1 MALIHMNVMM
11 MEIFMTRKI
20 FSEKLTEKF
29 ESFSLS
35 NKTLYQFKNFQLLN
49 EAPEMVL
56 SSGQI
61 RGKYKYRRKLAAD
74 PELKEQYYIWHLL
87 LTLNTKWNLIRLEIV
102 VTQYYRNSKII
113 QEIYGGENEKH

>member
-1 MALIHMNVMM
+1 
-11 MEIFMTRKI
+11 MTRKQ
-20 FSEKLTEKF
+20 FNEKLTERF
-29 ESFSLS
+29 NTFSLG
-35 NKTLYQFKNFQLLN
+35 NKTIMQFKNFQILN

-74 PELKEQYYIWHLL
+74 PELKEQYYVWHLL

-102 VTQYYRNSKII
+102 VTQYYKNSKII
-113 QEIYGGENEKH
+113 NDIWREG